1 MGNFAEDFLEK
12 LSKQKA
18 GYDLWNNI
26 IEDLNAKS
34 AHASRL
40 ERENAKLTKL
50 IEEKPS
56 GDNESPTSGEKSARV
71 SLLEEKVYKLQEE
84 ITELLRSSSYYVE
97 HRSYSKLSSK
107 ASSLV
112 SFTNEPKKGLNHL
125 PAKSLSKLKIR
136 SKSWKRG

>member
-40 ERENAKLTKL
+40 ERENAKLTKI
-50 IEEKPS
+50 IEEKPN

-97 HRSYSKLSSK
+97 HRFYSK
-107 ASSLV
+107 
-112 SFTNEPKKGLNHL
+112 P
-125 PAKSLSKLKIR
+125 
-136 SKSWKRG
+136 

>member
-26 IEDLNAKS
+26 IGDLNAKS

-40 ERENAKLTKL
+40 ERENAKLTKI

-56 GDNESPTSGEKSARV
+56 GDVESPTSGEKSARV

-84 ITELLRSSSYYVE
+84 ITELLRIGSKYLVDFYILISSIFL
-97 HRSYSKLSSK
+97 RAKTLF
-107 ASSLV
+107 LV
-112 SFTNEPKKGLNHL
+112 LFL
-125 PAKSLSKLKIR
+125 
-136 SKSWKRG
+136 

>member
-40 ERENAKLTKL
+40 ERENAKLTKI

-56 GDNESPTSGEKSARV
+56 GDTDSPTSGEKSARV

-84 ITELLRSSSYYVE
+84 ITELLRQ
-97 HRSYSKLSSK
+97 
-107 ASSLV
+107 
-112 SFTNEPKKGLNHL
+112 
-125 PAKSLSKLKIR
+125 R
-136 SKSWKRG
+136 SKKVKCFKSSIHSRYYNM

>member
-40 ERENAKLTKL
+40 ERENAKLTKI
-50 IEEKPS
+50 IENARQPLETS
-56 GDNESPTSGEKSARV
+56 ES
-71 SLLEEKVYKLQEE
+71 
-84 ITELLRSSSYYVE
+84 
-97 HRSYSKLSSK
+97 
-107 ASSLV
+107 
-112 SFTNEPKKGLNHL
+112 
-125 PAKSLSKLKIR
+125 IR
-136 SKSWKRG
+136 KR